1 MLILNVA
8 NVKFH
13 DLNNNPGGPN
23 RAPRRFAGAEKE
35 QELRP
40 DADLL
45 HLWHHRRAQ
54 DGAADNGVRALAL
67 GGGQV
72 LARPHPRRRPLEHRR
87 HGLGQERLVIRL
99 RTVVAGIDIPCDI
112 K

>member
-1 MLILNVA
+1 MAAFVFY
-8 NVKFH
+8 VKFYE
-13 DLNNNPGGPN
+13 LNNHPGGPK

-45 HLWHHRRAQ
+45 HLRHHRRAQ
-54 DGAADNGVRALAL
+54 DGAPDHGVRALAL

-87 HGLGQERLVIRL
+87 HGLGQERLVLRL
-99 RTVVAGIDIPCDI
+99 RPMVAGTDSS
-112 K
+112 